1 MIVVVLEQIIYQT
14 LFNMAACRNCGKQ
27 VGCGCQ
33 LNKGLCGACYSKL
46 NKLINFCKNAFS

>member
-14 LFNMAACRNCGKQ
+14 LFNMAVCRNCGKQ